1 MKWLNA
7 ATGTRE
13 NSSRSPFFLTGHL
26 TWRSLGLIC
35 TFIGSLLSHSFVQS
49 AQNESHVL
57 VGAGDIAGCNA
68 DKAEATAKL
77 LDKISGTVFT
87 AGDNAYA
94 TGTAQEFIECYG
106 MSWGRHRQRTRPAPG
121 NHDYESAQ
129 AAPYFKYFGANAGPP
144 GRGFYSY
151 DLGAWHILSL
161 NSNVAAATWGKA
173 QEQWLNQDLTANRSF
188 CTLAYWHQPLV
199 SSGKTH
205 GNNPHLRSLAEI
217 LYRYAVDVAVSG
229 HDHIYERF
237 DLLDVSGKADPRG
250 IRHFIV
256 GTGGAALYEIGAVK
270 PHSEVRNVTSHGVVK
285 FTLHATSY
293 DWEFIPIAGQS
304 FRDRGSAP
312 CHGGVSRLK

>member
-1 MKWLNA
+1 LK
-7 ATGTRE
+7 
-13 NSSRSPFFLTGHL
+13 SHF
-26 TWRSLGLIC
+26 TWRSLGFIC
-35 TFIGSLLSHSFVQS
+35 TFIGSLLDPSFVQS

-57 VGAGDIAGCNA
+57 VGAGDIASCNA

-77 LDKISGTVFT
+77 LDKITGTVFT
-87 AGDNAYA
+87 AGDNAYP

-106 MSWGRHRQRTRPAPG
+106 MSWGRHRHRTRPAPG

-161 NSNVAAATWGKA
+161 NSNVAAATWGKG
-173 QEQWLNQDLTANRSF
+173 QEQWLRQDLTANKSF

-237 DLLDVSGKADPRG
+237 ARLDASGKADPRG

-256 GTGGAALYEIGAVK
+256 GTGGAALYEIGVVK

-285 FTLHATSY
+285 FTLQATSY
-293 DWEFIPIAGQS
+293 DWEFVPIAGQS